1 MAGGPTANT
10 SLSSTGRPS
19 GRREPGAQAANGR
32 ETGSDM
38 FIKSLILIIKAVGGA
53 VGLFFQRRFCGPARF
68 YTDGR

>member
-38 FIKSLILIIKAVGGA
+38 FIKSLILIIKAMGGT
-53 VGLFFQRRFCGPARF
+53 VGLFFQRRFCGPAWF